1 MKSLELLKTLK
12 SSKVTCT
19 SESLALAWAPGGH
32 VSISPGFGFHI
43 PDALPHTFGTL
54 SLLADCVILYNI
66 VFKYV

>member
-1 MKSLELLKTLK
+1 MKSPELLKTLK
-12 SSKVTCT
+12 SSKVTC
-19 SESLALAWAPGGH
+19 SLAPAWAPGGH